1 MRNLKR
7 MAATESFELLPDSPK
22 ACQVHNIVKCQT
34 KRFLDKVK
42 SNCSC
47 FPWALMADST
57 ELACGPEKEACING
71 QVLRDPSCFVPCAG
85 LYADITEENFLLQ
98 LRRNASKTMNV
109 DDDKENLRILTAKYN
124 SYKWNYVKQLWFG
137 PKAEDLSMFI
147 KSII

>member
-1 MRNLKR
+1 MRTLKQMTAKTSFANLP
-7 MAATESFELLPDSPK
+7 MAKTR
-22 ACQVHNIVKCQT
+22 CQVHNIVECQT
-34 KRFLDKVK
+34 TKFLDNVK
-42 SNCSC
+42 SNCNC
-47 FPWALMADST
+47 IPWALANGAGK
-57 ELACGPEKEACING
+57 ACGPGKEACVAR
-71 QVLRDPSCFVPCAG
+71 QVLRDPSCLIPCSG

-109 DDDKENLRILTAKYN
+109 DNDEETLRILTAKYN